1 MKAYFICFS
10 PDKWVYLQHKTN
22 KHDIMKRLKKKTAKV
37 PLSEAIEMAK
47 EKYPEQYEAVEM
59 GGKLDVQHVDVN
71 RLKRTAYLL
80 SIAD

>member
-10 PDKWVYLQHKTN
+10 PDKWVYLQRKTN

-47 EKYPEQYEAVEM
+47 EKYPEQYETVEI

>member
-1 MKAYFICFS
+1 
-10 PDKWVYLQHKTN
+10 
-22 KHDIMKRLKKKTAKV
+22 MKRLKQKTAKV

>member
-1 MKAYFICFS
+1 MKEYFLCFS
-10 PDKWVYLQHKTN
+10 PDKWVYLQRKTN
-22 KHDIMKRLKKKTAKV
+22 QHDIMKKSRKTVGKI

-47 EKYPEQYEAVEM
+47 KKYPEQYEAVEV

-80 SIAD
+80 SITD

>member
-1 MKAYFICFS
+1 
-10 PDKWVYLQHKTN
+10 
-22 KHDIMKRLKKKTAKV
+22 MKRLRKKTAKV

-47 EKYPEQYEAVEM
+47 EKYPEQYETVEM